1 MTRIDFNDA
10 QAGVHSINQFA
21 LSVPN
26 LVEEQRFLTTFGLRV
41 EKADNSLRLRAAES
55 DQVWT

>member
-26 LVEEQRFLTTFGLRV
+26 LVEEQRFLTTFGRAQAQTV
-41 EKADNSLRLRAAES
+41 VRLLYAQPEGG
-55 DQVWT
+55 